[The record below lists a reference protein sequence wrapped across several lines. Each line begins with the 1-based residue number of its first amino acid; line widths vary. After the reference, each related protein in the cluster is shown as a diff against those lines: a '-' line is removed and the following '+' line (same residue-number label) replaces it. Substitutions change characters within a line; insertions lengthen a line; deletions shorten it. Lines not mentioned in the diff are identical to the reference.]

1 MPLDQVLKQVPLEY
15 GYATRTLSINIATTK
30 KSKKLLED
38 AIHIPISFF
47 NKKHRKFY
55 LFPNSRFPWEQSRT
69 DHFIEIKKKD
79 NLEKT
84 IFNFDESLPENGFD
98 ELLYGLYS
106 RKVQLFTEDE
116 ALNISCIRLK
126 SFQDIVFTDYHTST
140 PSISNSKENIVD
152 VIVYLLLK
160 KNLGKDEDTY
170 GSTVTL
176 CALIEPAMSIQK
188 ISVHKDAEKPPYVN
202 TFINMT
208 STDPTKIRFI
218 INPEQTSQKIQ
229 DHYKKEYLSMDH
241 LMVDVLKHEFIDPFN
256 RLKLSK
262 ELAVTDLGSDAIDSY
277 VLMIDQSK
285 NQYTFDPLRAYA
297 RMTNPPSTLFPLCY
311 YVLTL
316 LYHSY
321 IDLPSNLFTNSDT
334 YRDMIENVRKPTGVD
349 SSTYI
354 TPYKNVTLID
364 VSSSKVLQML
374 KTDPVNYDYPND
386 SLHIVASWD
395 FLLNRLITSQ
405 SQIFFRH
412 ITKIDRIPQF
422 VKGTSSL
429 LNILKLS
436 STTAVMTHITE
447 EAIGDFEEFYDI
459 NIINSEGKQHFR
471 EQYEIAKKANNII
484 SYYETL
490 KDKLAIY
497 GTFQVAEEQRRLS
510 IVILILTGTTIAV
523 SLITKY
529 L

>member
-1 MPLDQVLKQVPLEY
+1 LPLDQVLNHVPLEY
-15 GYATRTLSINIATTK
+15 GYATRTLSINIATK
-30 KSKKLLED
+30 KNSRKLED
-38 AIHIPISFF
+38 SIRIPISFF
-47 NKKHRKFY
+47 NKRHRKFL

-69 DHFIEIKKKD
+69 DHFIAIHKKD
-79 NLEKT
+79 ALEKT
-84 IFNFDESLPENGFD
+84 IFNFDKNLSECDFD
-98 ELLYGLYS
+98 ELLYGFYS

-116 ALNISCIRLK
+116 ALNIMCIRLK
-126 SFQDIVFTDYHTST
+126 SFQDIIFTDYNTAA
-140 PSISNSKENIVD
+140 PSLSDSIKNIVD
-152 VIVYLLLK
+152 VVIYLLLK
-160 KNLGKDEDTY
+160 KSPGKDSDNY

-176 CALIEPAMSIQK
+176 CALIEPAASIRK
-188 ISVHKDAEKPPYVN
+188 ISSHEDNGKPPYVN

-208 STDPTKIRFI
+208 SISPTKIKFVI
-218 INPEQTSQKIQ
+218 SLKQASQEMQ
-229 DHYKKEYLSMDH
+229 EHYKKEYLSVDH
-241 LMVDVLKHEFIDPFN
+241 LMADVLKHEFIDPFN

-262 ELAVTDLGSDAIDSY
+262 ELVVTDLGSDAIDSY

-297 RMTNPPSTLFPLCY
+297 RMTNPSNTLFPLCY

-321 IDLPSNLFTNSDT
+321 RELPSNLFTDSDT
-334 YRDMIENVRKPTGVD
+334 YQKMIENVMKPTGVD
-349 SSTYI
+349 SSIYI

-364 VSSSKVLQML
+364 VNSSRVLQML
-374 KTDPVNYDYPND
+374 KTDPINYDYPND

-429 LNILKLS
+429 LNVLKLS

-447 EAIGDFEEFYDI
+447 EAIGDFQEFYDI

-471 EQYEIAKKANNII
+471 EQYELAKKANNII

-490 KDKLAIY
+490 KDKLEIY

-510 IVILILTGTTIAV
+510 IVILILTGATIAV
-523 SLITKY
+523 SLIIKY
-529 L
+529 A